1 MSNREEVDV
10 AKKEY
15 IGCMGEPLGR
25 LFYALV
31 NEVEWLYIKWKE
43 YIFLYGAEQSYIDL
57 LNKAAPLFFRVVQDL
72 LVESIF
78 LHITRLT
85 DPPKSAG
92 KDNLTIQK
100 IPPLVSDQRLTGII
114 QSKIGVALQRS
125 VFCRDWRNR
134 HIAHQDLQ
142 LVIGEGINPL
152 QPVDQKMV
160 QEALDAIADV
170 LNTVIL
176 HYNRSEIGF
185 GVMHINGGGES
196 LLDFINDALRTE
208 EENNGD
214 FL

>member
-1 MSNREEVDV
+1 MSNREEVDA

-15 IGCMGEPLGR
+15 IVCMGKPLGR

-43 YIFLYGAEQSYIDL
+43 YIFLYGAEQSRIDL
-57 LNKAAPLFFRVVQDL
+57 LNKVAPLFFRVVQDL
-72 LVESIF
+72 LFEGIL

-92 KDNLTIQK
+92 RDNLTIQK
-100 IPPLVSDQRLTGII
+100 IPPLVSDQRLTEIL
-114 QSKIGVALQRS
+114 QSKIEVALQRS

-142 LVIGEGINPL
+142 LVIEEGINPL
-152 QPVDQKMV
+152 QPANQKMV
-160 QEALDAIADV
+160 QEALDAITDV

-185 GVMHINGGGES
+185 GVMHNNGGGES
-196 LLDFINDALRTE
+196 LLDFINDALGTE
-208 EENNGD
+208 EEDNGD